1 MGFWIYMLVISLLIP
16 VIMLMAGCFMVKCPP
31 RRINAIIGYRTNR
44 SMQNMETWRFAHG
57 VAGKFWMKWGAIA
70 LLPSG
75 VVMVLFRG
83 QSQDTLACVGL
94 GLTVLQFIPL
104 LAVAPVTER
113 ALDRTFDE
121 NGRRKTE
128 QQEE

>member
-1 MGFWIYMLVISLLIP
+1 
-16 VIMLMAGCFMVKCPP
+16 
-31 RRINAIIGYRTNR
+31 
-44 SMQNMETWRFAHG
+44 
-57 VAGKFWMKWGAIA
+57 MKWGAIA

-128 QQEE
+128 QQEK

>member
-31 RRINAIIGYRTNR
+31 RKINAIIGYRTSR
-44 SMQNMETWRFAHG
+44 SMKNMETWRFAHG
-57 VAGKFWMKWGAIA
+57 VAGRFWMKWGAIA

-75 VVMVLFRG
+75 VAMAMLRG
-83 QSQDTLACVGL
+83 QSQEALSCVGL

-104 LAVAPVTER
+104 LAVVPITER
-113 ALDRTFDE
+113 ALGRTFDKD
-121 NGRRKTE
+121 GRRKTE
-128 QQEE
+128 KREE